1 METRDAME
9 TLDAIE
15 THADRSSIEHES
27 GDLETAAAGEDA
39 AMLPSETLMVM
50 AMLAMHPRPQQ
61 VLRDAS
67 RDLLETWRNDPSET
81 ALQERLLAP
90 CGSIPSTVEQV
101 IYLLQSQESGA
112 DGLTAPVAH

>member
-1 METRDAME
+1 METRDAM
-9 TLDAIE
+9 E

-27 GDLETAAAGEDA
+27 GDETAAAGESA

-61 VLRDAS
+61 VLRRF
-67 RDLLETWRNDPSET
+67 RDLLETWRNDPTET